1 MPLLEWIGL
10 VSFIFLLWAIIG
22 IMPSLVALIAFLLT
36 NVPLLGDIV
45 VTTIVVAI
53 VMAICPGG
61 VMIVLVPVAIMVVAI
76 SLVKLVPISTIMVV
90 VVSSILMESRA
101 PMITVIAS
109 LVHRLL
115 ILTNMMLPLSVFR
128 LLHLAL

>member
-1 MPLLEWIGL
+1 MHG
-10 VSFIFLLWAIIG
+10 
-22 IMPSLVALIAFLLT
+22 LVALKAFHLT
-36 NVPLLGDIV
+36 NIPLLGDIV
-45 VTTIVVAI
+45 FSAIVVAI

-61 VMIVLVPVAIMVVAI
+61 VMIGVVPVAIMVVAI
-76 SLVKLVPISTIMVV
+76 SLVMLVPISTIMVV

-101 PMITVIAS
+101 SMVTMIAS

-115 ILTNMMLPLSVFR
+115 VFSNMMLPLSIFR

>member
-10 VSFIFLLWAIIG
+10 VSFIFLLGAIIG
-22 IMPSLVALIAFLLT
+22 IMPSLVALEAFHLT
-36 NVPLLGDIV
+36 NIPLLGDIIV
-45 VTTIVVAI
+45 SAIVVAI
-53 VMAICPGG
+53 AMAICPGG
-61 VMIVLVPVAIMVVAI
+61 VMIVVIPVAIMVVAI
-76 SLVKLVPISTIMVV
+76 SLVMLVPISTIMVV

-101 PMITVIAS
+101 SMVTVIAL

-115 ILTNMMLPLSVFR
+115 VLANMMLPLSIFR